1 MIAALGFK
9 RGTRIYLAGAH
20 MYGGEE
26 KMTRLKYLYP
36 NIVTKEDLL
45 TAEELQP
52 FRNHSSQVN
61 TYQTSPGS
69 AFATGHICYCALQ
82 LGNAPRVLTMS
93 FSAVGSTGLL
103 SFRMGGCIRHD

>member
-1 MIAALGFK
+1 
-9 RGTRIYLAGAH
+9 

-36 NIVTKEDLL
+36 HI
-45 TAEELQP
+45 P